1 MTALE
6 SGRATRYD
14 CAVLATAGAGGRSPS
29 TARRVAPDQA
39 FFYAR
44 SIHLNGGLRGEAEKP
59 AGVLSGRSA
68 NPTNARHPSFRS
80 ECGGLQSQLGVPL

>member
-14 CAVLATAGAGGRSPS
+14 CAVLATAGAGRGNPCSERR
-29 TARRVAPDQA
+29 TAPGQA

-44 SIHLNGGLRGEAEKP
+44 PNPLNGELRGATERL
-59 AGVLSGRSA
+59 AGVLSGQFSTPA
-68 NPTNARHPSFRS
+68 LARHSRCGKRS
-80 ECGGLQSQLGVPL
+80 GGLQFLKGVPL

>member
-1 MTALE
+1 MLE
-6 SGRATRYD
+6 GEDGTDYTDIVPA
-14 CAVLATAGAGGRSPS
+14 AAGAGGRSPS

-59 AGVLSGRSA
+59 AGVLTGRSA

-80 ECGGLQSQLGVPL
+80 ECGGLQSQLGVSL